1 MGPGPNMHAWRG
13 RPRRIFLRLAMSFG
27 FGAALLMGSIILAAY
42 LAARW
47 FGGDTNPGTAVLLW
61 TTGCSVVVLL
71 PLIAG
76 FLWRRA
82 FNRIAAPLAGVMNAA
97 DAVAD
102 GDLSVRLKSEHH
114 GDMGR
119 LEDSFNSMVV
129 ELQRAD
135 RLRRSLTADVAHE
148 LRTPIHIL
156 QGNLEGILDGVYPA
170 DEDQINSL
178 LSETRRLSRLVEDLQ
193 TLSLAESGQL
203 PLRIEQLGIAALLT
217 DIETS
222 FTALAEADGVGLL
235 VRTVGT
241 PEDLTLEGDRGRLYQ
256 VLSNLAANALRHT
269 PAGGSVIIEAASEV
283 DGMRVVV
290 SDTGAGIPSED
301 LENIFERFWRGD
313 LSRARSPRGGGTGL
327 GLAITRQL
335 VEAHGGTIQAAN
347 RPEGGAEFTI
357 VLPSTFPHDSNSERI
372 ST

>member
-1 MGPGPNMHAWRG
+1 
-13 RPRRIFLRLAMSFG
+13 MSFG
-27 FGAALLMGSIILAAY
+27 FGAALLMGSVILAAY

-47 FGGDTNPGTAVLLW
+47 FGGDANPGTAVLLW
-61 TTGCSVVVLL
+61 TMGCSFVVLL
-71 PLIAG
+71 PMIAG
-76 FLWRRA
+76 FLFRRA
-82 FNRIAAPLAGVMNAA
+82 YHGIAAPLAGVMNAA

-102 GDLSVRLKSEHH
+102 GDLSVRLKGEHK

-119 LEDSFNSMVV
+119 LEDSFNCMVV

-170 DEDQINSL
+170 DEAQINNL
-178 LSETRRLSRLVEDLQ
+178 LGETRRLSRLVEDLQ

-203 PLRIEQLGIAALLT
+203 PLHIERLDIAALLA

-222 FTALAEADGVGLL
+222 FSALAEAEGVSLQ
-235 VRTVGT
+235 VRAVGA
-241 PEDLTLEGDRGRLYQ
+241 PEALNLAGDRGRLYQ

-269 PAGGSVIIEAASEV
+269 PAGGNIIIEAAAEP
-283 DGMRVVV
+283 DGVRIVV
-290 SDTGAGIPSED
+290 SDTGPGIPPED

-313 LSRARSPRGGGTGL
+313 HSRARTPHGGGTGL

-335 VEAHGGTIQAAN
+335 VEAHGGVIKAAN

-357 VLPSTFPHDSNSERI
+357 YLPSTFSHDSDSERT
-372 ST
+372 SP

>member
-1 MGPGPNMHAWRG
+1 
-13 RPRRIFLRLAMSFG
+13 MSFG
-27 FGAALLMGSIILAAY
+27 FGAALLMGSVILAGY
-42 LAARW
+42 LAAQW
-47 FGGDTNPGTAVLLW
+47 FGGNSNPGTTVLLW
-61 TTGCSVVVLL
+61 TAGCSVVILL
-71 PLIAG
+71 PLVAG

-82 FNRIAAPLAGVMNAA
+82 YRGFAAPLAAVMDAA

-102 GDLSVRLKSEHH
+102 GDLSVRLKGAHH

-119 LEDSFNSMVV
+119 LEESFNCMVV

-170 DEDQINSL
+170 DEGQINSL
-178 LSETRRLSRLVEDLQ
+178 LDETRRLSRLVEDLQ

-203 PLRIEQLGIAALLT
+203 PLHIELLDVAALLA

-222 FTALAEADGVGLL
+222 FKALAEAEELNLQVHTLDAAEELLLKGDG
-235 VRTVGT
+235 
-241 PEDLTLEGDRGRLYQ
+241 GRLYQ

-269 PAGGSVIIEAASEV
+269 PDGGSILIEAASEP
-283 DGMRVVV
+283 DGVRFSV
-290 SDTGAGIPSED
+290 SDSGPGIPPED

-313 LSRARSPRGGGTGL
+313 PARSRGPHGGGSGL

-335 VEAHGGTIQAAN
+335 VQAHGGTIEAAN
-347 RPEGGAEFTI
+347 RPEGGALFTI
-357 VLPSTFPHDSNSERI
+357 HLPSANSQDND
-372 ST
+372 